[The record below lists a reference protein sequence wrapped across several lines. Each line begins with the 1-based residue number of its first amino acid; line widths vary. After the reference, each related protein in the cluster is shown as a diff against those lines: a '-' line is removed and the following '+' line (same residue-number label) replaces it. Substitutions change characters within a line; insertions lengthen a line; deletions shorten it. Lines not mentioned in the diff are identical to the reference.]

1 MIFSLKKKE
10 MKKYLVVKKESGNGV
25 SYSPQY
31 PRGNISGIVN
41 NFSSNH
47 KRKRKKNKIEKGEIN
62 NGV

>member
-1 MIFSLKKKE
+1 LSKKN
-10 MKKYLVVKKESGNGV
+10 LATGFLIPPN
-25 SYSPQY
+25 